1 MGVEWWISDSIKN
14 RYGSECQ
21 RLNIRTAE
29 LRSEV
34 NRLLATIARC
44 PENIELLLDLI
55 RRCQTVD
62 QLHVKWSK
70 DVPDYFRY
78 EAVAWED
85 PIPNGDLATAEVFPG
100 RVDAYQDLWVVSV
113 WNLMRAS
120 RIILA
125 SLIVRCAAWICSPV
139 DYRTTPEYATAARTC
154 VDVITDII
162 ASVPYQLGYFSK
174 RKELLERC
182 NLSSFGC
189 GQEDA
194 PKGLPGYFL
203 TWPLTSVAGQDY
215 ATDAQRAWV
224 KGRLAFIGNTLGVR
238 YAHILNQVRFVG
250 LIPLC
255 PFLLRVVAAYCQL
268 LFKLTCQLSLIYVYP
283 PCLSVEMVSWRIH
296 IPWLTTLRNCYL
308 QGRRNQAQ
316 DMP

>member
-1 MGVEWWISDSIKN
+1 MGTEWWISDTIKN
-14 RYGSECQ
+14 RHGSECQ

-34 NRLLATIARC
+34 NRLLATLARC
-44 PENIELLLDLI
+44 PENIELVLDLI
-55 RRCQTVD
+55 RRCQTLD
-62 QLHVKWSK
+62 QQHFKWGK

-78 EAVAWED
+78 KAVAWED
-85 PIPNGDLATAEVFPG
+85 QVPNGDLASAEVFPG

-113 WNLMRAS
+113 WNLMRSS

-125 SLIVRCAAWICSPV
+125 SLIVRCAAWVCSPV

-162 ASVPYQLGYFSK
+162 ASVPYQLGWFSK
-174 RKELLERC
+174 RKDLLERN

-189 GQEDA
+189 GEEDA

-215 ATDAQRAWV
+215 TTDAQRTWV
-224 KGRLAFIGNTLGVR
+224 KGRMAFIANNLGVR
-238 YAHILNQVRFVG
+238 YANILNQVG
-250 LIPLC
+250 LLARLSQYLGS
-255 PFLLRVVAAYCQL
+255 FSQL
-268 LFKLTCQLSLIYVYP
+268 ILFSSPLFKPRLT
-283 PCLSVEMVSWRIH
+283 M
-296 IPWLTTLRNCYL
+296 N
-308 QGRRNQAQ
+308 
-316 DMP
+316 